1 MQFWNGMQR
10 KTTMV
15 GTDRIMVGDV
25 LSGLPQYVT
34 YSDFVALVGSST
46 NVGKSAYEIYTD
58 VTTDNPIKSESEWI
72 ESLYGQP
79 GQTPTIGSNG
89 NWFIG
94 TTDTGVK
101 AQPENPVPVQ
111 QFYNGHHNAIELY
124 VGLAENISPDY
135 RLCNGNNGVPV
146 NGVVIPDLR
155 KFFLVGYDPN
165 DPDYNTIGK
174 TGGAKEVTLTKAQV
188 APVTTKVPGITGGDN
203 SDNNNQTRFAGG
215 DKPNGQ
221 GTSFTIDVNS
231 DGGGQAHEN
240 RPPYYTVAYI
250 IRVVPQVISGTLGTT
265 LTADQLQIINTVPL
279 VCSDE
284 KTDLTASIDVPVIRF
299 VFQTAQSFTKI
310 VGELNT
316 AAAGGTFTVVA
327 KKNGVSFLSTP
338 LTFDGGENTTR
349 TASVPFVFTTPT
361 VSFSVGDY
369 VEIFITAIGA
379 VIPGKGLKIYLM

>member
-58 VTTDNPIKSESEWI
+58 VTTDNPIKSEAEWI

-165 DPDYNTIGK
+165 DTDYNTIGK
-174 TGGAKEVTLTKAQV
+174 TGGLKEVLLTGSQSGVQPHTHDIPSYTGTVDGTGSQQGIK
-188 APVTTKVPGITGGDN
+188 PTGTTKLKTSL
-203 SDNNNQTRFAGG
+203 SDA
-215 DKPNGQ
+215 KPAL
-221 GTSFTIDVNS
+221 S
-231 DGGGQAHEN
+231 AHEN

-250 IRVVPQVISGTLGTT
+250 IRVVPQVISGGVGSTVYQKKAVIA
-265 LTADQLQIINTVPL
+265 TADGVMNESTYVIEGTSVFALPFDFDYNHDSTFFDGALLTEPVLDPILKTATFSPVPL
-279 VCSDE
+279 
-284 KTDLTASIDVPVIRF
+284 AGN
-299 VFQTAQSFTKI
+299 KI
-310 VGELNT
+310 T
-316 AAAGGTFTVVA
+316 I
-327 KKNGVSFLSTP
+327 KYYP
-338 LTFDGGENTTR
+338 L
-349 TASVPFVFTTPT
+349 
-361 VSFSVGDY
+361 
-369 VEIFITAIGA
+369 
-379 VIPGKGLKIYLM
+379 

>member
-165 DPDYNTIGK
+165 DADYSTIGK
-174 TGGAKEVTLTKAQV
+174 TGGLKEASLSLAQLPPHSFKTV
-188 APVTTKVPGITGGDN
+188 IVGNNNESPLRNN
-203 SDNNNQTRFAGG
+203 SDASIVDIRDDRSDG
-215 DKPNGQ
+215 
-221 GTSFTIDVNS
+221 NS
-231 DGGGQAHEN
+231 DYSLDGKVGNPTLGKTNTLGGGQSHEN

-250 IRVVPQVISGTLGTT
+250 IRVVPQVISGGVGSTVYQKKAVITTTDGVMNESTYIIEGTSVFALPFDFDFNHDST
-265 LTADQLQIINTVPL
+265 FFDGALLTEPVLDPILKTATFTPVPL
-279 VCSDE
+279 
-284 KTDLTASIDVPVIRF
+284 LGN
-299 VFQTAQSFTKI
+299 KI
-310 VGELNT
+310 T
-316 AAAGGTFTVVA
+316 I
-327 KKNGVSFLSTP
+327 KYYP
-338 LTFDGGENTTR
+338 L
-349 TASVPFVFTTPT
+349 
-361 VSFSVGDY
+361 
-369 VEIFITAIGA
+369 
-379 VIPGKGLKIYLM
+379 

>member
-58 VTTDNPIKSESEWI
+58 VTTDVPIKSEAEWI

-146 NGVVIPDLR
+146 NGVTIPDLR

-165 DPDYNTIGK
+165 EPDYNTIGK
-174 TGGAKEVTLTKAQV
+174 TGGLEEVLLTGYQSGVQPHTHDIPNYTGTVDGTGSQQGIK
-188 APVTTKVPGITGGDN
+188 PTGTTKLKTSL
-203 SDNNNQTRFAGG
+203 SDA
-215 DKPNGQ
+215 KAAL
-221 GTSFTIDVNS
+221 S
-231 DGGGQAHEN
+231 AHEN

-250 IRVVPQVISGTLGTT
+250 IRVVPQVISGGVGSTVYQKKAVIDTTDGVMNESTYVIEGTSVFSLPFDFDYNYDST
-265 LTADQLQIINTVPL
+265 FFDGALLTEPVLDPILKTATFSPVPL
-279 VCSDE
+279 SGN
-284 KTDLTASIDVPVIRF
+284 
-299 VFQTAQSFTKI
+299 KI
-310 VGELNT
+310 T
-316 AAAGGTFTVVA
+316 I
-327 KKNGVSFLSTP
+327 KYYP
-338 LTFDGGENTTR
+338 L
-349 TASVPFVFTTPT
+349 
-361 VSFSVGDY
+361 
-369 VEIFITAIGA
+369 
-379 VIPGKGLKIYLM
+379 